1 MQKSIFYNG
10 LMNLTYVHHMAW
22 IGFTKSWCKLL
33 VKAGIHFEKYNYHDW
48 PSGPDISITKSSDKA
63 LLSYQASV
71 MYNSL
76 NNQRFSTQGME
87 WEASYRLYT
96 DNMIAYGSG
105 SPVSVFQTHWSG
117 YFSPNRVFTIMPSV
131 YGRVVGKNTQSL
143 AISNFVGGNVPGRYM
158 EQQIP
163 FTGINHIEI
172 SPDAM
177 LTGMLGVRART
188 YKNQYIVVRGSYGR
202 TANKIENLF
211 GGTNTHGLAG
221 GSIGYCY
228 NSIIGPI
235 EAELN
240 YSNQSKKLGYYI
252 GVGFTF

>member
-1 MQKSIFYNG
+1 M
-10 LMNLTYVHHMAW
+10 
-22 IGFTKSWCKLL
+22 
-33 VKAGIHFEKYNYHDW
+33 
-48 PSGPDISITKSSDKA
+48 
-63 LLSYQASV
+63 
-71 MYNSL
+71 
-76 NNQRFSTQGME
+76 
-87 WEASYRLYT
+87 
-96 DNMIAYGSG
+96 
-105 SPVSVFQTHWSG
+105 
-117 YFSPNRVFTIMPSV
+117 
-131 YGRVVGKNTQSL
+131 
-143 AISNFVGGNVPGRYM
+143 GGNVPGRYI

-172 SPDAM
+172 SPDAI
-177 LTGMLGVRART
+177 LAGMLGVRART
-188 YKNQYIVVRGSYGR
+188 YKNQYGR

>member
-1 MQKSIFYNG
+1 M
-10 LMNLTYVHHMAW
+10 
-22 IGFTKSWCKLL
+22 
-33 VKAGIHFEKYNYHDW
+33 
-48 PSGPDISITKSSDKA
+48 
-63 LLSYQASV
+63 
-71 MYNSL
+71 
-76 NNQRFSTQGME
+76 
-87 WEASYRLYT
+87 
-96 DNMIAYGSG
+96 
-105 SPVSVFQTHWSG
+105 
-117 YFSPNRVFTIMPSV
+117 
-131 YGRVVGKNTQSL
+131 
-143 AISNFVGGNVPGRYM
+143 
-158 EQQIP
+158 
-163 FTGINHIEI
+163 
-172 SPDAM
+172 SPDAI